1 MSYANQNEN
10 NKNQFDVPRE
20 FLNKT
25 GKHLNQS
32 LDIRERLDPHRR
44 QANIEEAER
53 TLSGLPKVALEEF
66 DYFDLWHSFKKKIT
80 KDSPFRWN
88 IYRFIFELTTMRKV
102 LQHNFI
108 ERWNEMNMRHFTSE
122 LYELSGVIKDSGN
135 ITDEVSW
142 RVALPMRLQEKLIA
156 SKRALDNLYRVHD
169 AYHNMAPLLN
179 STDTPYG
186 VYDSFVFTRELFKY
200 SPEINETYIRLREH
214 IKTFIENIHGLYHT
228 YTSYENDIELKR
240 LNYSNGFMQAAESY
254 DRDLRRYESL
264 VIRQPLQMIE
274 TAKRKIQKYVTER
287 VANNNGATTSVIHTE
302 HIYKEK
308 YKYWLEFNQTNTTDK
323 IAAYLD
329 DLKNERYVSKLYI
342 AGFLTSQR
350 ITKLVK
356 DNNEYL
362 SRSHELLRTIWFS
375 DIVYARITCW
385 CNLEVAH
392 MPLMQAF
399 YAKLYDYYKIATD
412 LKRIAMYN
420 DFHWES
426 ISSIV
431 PRLIGGNIT
440 REECGNISLVSPPL
454 LLNNISL
461 QNLTS
466 FKTGLKTFLLRT
478 RLKGHFFRYFI
489 ANDPV

>member
-10 NKNQFDVPRE
+10 NENQFDLPRE
-20 FLNKT
+20 FLNRT

-44 QANIEEAER
+44 RANIEEAER
-53 TLSGLPKVALEEF
+53 TLSGLPKVAPERF
-66 DYFDLWHSFKKKIT
+66 DYYYGLWNSLKEKTKKVI
-80 KDSPFRWN
+80 PLRWAISN
-88 IYRFIFELTTMRKV
+88 FIFELTTMQEV

-108 ERWNEMNMRHFTSE
+108 QSWNDMNMRHFILDSYE
-122 LYELSGVIKDSGN
+122 LYGVIMDSGKN
-135 ITDEVSW
+135 TDQVSW
-142 RVALPMRLQEKLIA
+142 RIALSMRLQEKLIA

-169 AYHNMAPLLN
+169 AYHNMVPLQN
-179 STDTPYG
+179 STVTPNG
-186 VYDSFVFTRELFKY
+186 VCDSFVFTRELFEC
-200 SPEINETYIRLREH
+200 SSEINETYTRLREH

-264 VIRQPLQMIE
+264 VIRQPLQRIE
-274 TAKRKIQKYVTER
+274 TAKRKIQTYVTER
-287 VANNNGATTSVIHTE
+287 VANNNGASATVIHTE

-362 SRSHELLRTIWFS
+362 SRSHELLRTTNTNTNTNTF
-375 DIVYARITCW
+375 
-385 CNLEVAH
+385 
-392 MPLMQAF
+392 
-399 YAKLYDYYKIATD
+399 
-412 LKRIAMYN
+412 
-420 DFHWES
+420 
-426 ISSIV
+426 ISGKN
-431 PRLIGGNIT
+431 PYTIGTYIK
-440 REECGNISLVSPPL
+440 
-454 LLNNISL
+454 
-461 QNLTS
+461 TS
-466 FKTGLKTFLLRT
+466 K
-478 RLKGHFFRYFI
+478 
-489 ANDPV
+489 